1 MEETDKFIELQAIS
15 CEHLAC
21 TLGIKLTFSTGDAM
35 GSNMSSHAAMAV
47 GKFVE
52 ENSGVKIEVM
62 PGPCKLNEI
71 LSSVTSC

>member
-1 MEETDKFIELQAIS
+1 
-15 CEHLAC
+15 
-21 TLGIKLTFSTGDAM
+21 M